1 MESVKTGK
9 TNKVGKNTE
18 MAHTKTN
25 KETHF
30 KQVSAITNRIRSI
43 GGIFTKIAKKVREL
57 VKKHPKKSSAA
68 LVVLTPVACKRAK
81 ELDDKVQDKSKQAE
95 KENKINWWKYSGLTI
110 ATSLLLAACSA
121 GDIDKQIELEQE
133 KQKTEQEK
141 KEAEN
146 ARDRANKSEIELE
159 QERQKTNK
167 SGIELAN
174 SQIKAEQERQKTEQE
189 KQKANKSEIEL
200 EQQKQKTINT
210 QRDLI
215 KEQKDFIKETEQ
227 NCQEKHGQLFIKRA
241 RIKTGITTGIAIEI
255 EAECKTPKPTK
266 TNQTPI
272 QPKHLPNSKHPHS
285 QRGSKAQELIAYL
298 LFEQKDFIIETE
310 QKCQEK
316 HNQFFIKKAGIK
328 GGAIEVEAEC
338 KTPKPTKTNQTPIQP
353 KHLPNSKQPHSQ
365 RGSKAQEL
373 IAYLQKELESLP
385 YSQKAI
391 AKQVDF
397 YKPSSIAY
405 LELDPRDFKVTEE
418 WQNENLK
425 IRSKAQAK
433 MLEMRK
439 PQANLSPSQSFLF
452 VQRIFA
458 DINKEIEAA
467 ANTEKKAE
475 KVGYGY
481 SKRV

>member
-1 MESVKTGK
+1 MKSVKTAK
-9 TNKVGKNTE
+9 TNKVGKNAET
-18 MAHTKTN
+18 ANTKAN

-30 KQVSAITNRIRSI
+30 KQVSVITNTLRSI
-43 GGIFTKIAKKVREL
+43 GRIFTKIAKKVREL
-57 VKKHPKKSSAA
+57 VKKHPKKSNAA
-68 LVVLTPVACKRAK
+68 LVVLTHIACKKAK

-95 KENKINWWKYSGLTI
+95 KENQINWWKYSGLTI
-110 ATSLLLAACSA
+110 ATSLLLAACSV

-133 KQKTEQEK
+133 KQKANKSGIELEQERQKTEQEK
-141 KEAEN
+141 QK
-146 ARDRANKSEIELE
+146 ANKSEIELE

-189 KQKANKSEIEL
+189 RQKTNKSGIEL

-227 NCQEKHGQLFIKRA
+227 NCQEKHGQLFIKRT

-272 QPKHLPNSKHPHS
+272 QPKHLPNSK
-285 QRGSKAQELIAYL
+285 
-298 LFEQKDFIIETE
+298 
-310 QKCQEK
+310 
-316 HNQFFIKKAGIK
+316 
-328 GGAIEVEAEC
+328 
-338 KTPKPTKTNQTPIQP
+338 
-353 KHLPNSKQPHSQ
+353 QPHSQ
-365 RGSKAQEL
+365 RGSKVQEL

-397 YKPSSIAY
+397 YRPSSIAY

-433 MLEMRK
+433 MLEMRN
-439 PQANLSPSQSFLF
+439 PQAHLPTSQSLLF
-452 VQRIFA
+452 VQKIFA
-458 DINKEIEAA
+458 DINKEIEVV
-467 ANTEKKAE
+467 ANTEKKVE
-475 KVGYGY
+475 KAGYGY

>member
-1 MESVKTGK
+1 MKSVKTGR

-18 MAHTKTN
+18 TANTKAN

-30 KQVSAITNRIRSI
+30 KQVSVITNTLRSI
-43 GGIFTKIAKKVREL
+43 GGFFTKIMKRVREL
-57 VKKHPKKSSAA
+57 VKKHPKKSKVA
-68 LVVLTPVACKRAK
+68 LVVLTHVACKRAK

-95 KENKINWWKYSGLTI
+95 KENQINWWKYSGLTI

-133 KQKTEQEK
+133 K

-146 ARDRANKSEIELE
+146 ARDRANKSGIELE

-189 KQKANKSEIEL
+189 RQKTNKSGIEL
-200 EQQKQKTINT
+200 EQQRQKAEQEKQKTINT

-227 NCQEKHGQLFIKRA
+227 NCQEKHGQLFIKKT

-255 EAECKTPKPTK
+255 
-266 TNQTPI
+266 
-272 QPKHLPNSKHPHS
+272 
-285 QRGSKAQELIAYL
+285 
-298 LFEQKDFIIETE
+298 
-310 QKCQEK
+310 
-316 HNQFFIKKAGIK
+316 
-328 GGAIEVEAEC
+328 EAEC

-405 LELDPRDFKVTEE
+405 LELDPRDFKVTKE

-439 PQANLSPSQSFLF
+439 TQANLSPFQSFSILQNI
-452 VQRIFA
+452 VA
-458 DINKEIEAA
+458 DINKGIETA

-475 KVGYGY
+475 KAGYGY

>member
-1 MESVKTGK
+1 MLHARG
-9 TNKVGKNTE
+9 
-18 MAHTKTN
+18 
-25 KETHF
+25 
-30 KQVSAITNRIRSI
+30 Q
-43 GGIFTKIAKKVREL
+43 
-57 VKKHPKKSSAA
+57 
-68 LVVLTPVACKRAK
+68 K

-95 KENKINWWKYSGLTI
+95 KENQINWWKYSGLTI
-110 ATSLLLAACSA
+110 ATSLLLAACNV

-133 KQKTEQEK
+133 KQKTEQEQQK
-141 KEAEN
+141 TEQEKQK
-146 ARDRANKSEIELE
+146 ANKSGIELE

-167 SGIELAN
+167 SGIELTN

-189 KQKANKSEIEL
+189 KQKTNKSGIEL
-200 EQQKQKTINT
+200 EQQKQKTIST

-272 QPKHLPNSKHPHS
+272 QPKHLPNSK
-285 QRGSKAQELIAYL
+285 
-298 LFEQKDFIIETE
+298 
-310 QKCQEK
+310 
-316 HNQFFIKKAGIK
+316 
-328 GGAIEVEAEC
+328 
-338 KTPKPTKTNQTPIQP
+338 QP
-353 KHLPNSKQPHSQ
+353 RSQ

-405 LELDPRDFKVTEE
+405 LELDPRDFKATEE
-418 WQNENLK
+418 WQKENLK

-433 MLEMRK
+433 MLEMRSLK
-439 PQANLSPSQSFLF
+439 PNPQAHLSTSQSLLF
-452 VQRIFA
+452 VQKIFA
-458 DINKEIEAA
+458 DVSKEIEAA
-467 ANTEKKAE
+467 ANTEKKVE
-475 KVGYGY
+475 KAGYGY

>member
-1 MESVKTGK
+1 MVIKSVKTGK

-18 MAHTKTN
+18 TADTKAN

-30 KQVSAITNRIRSI
+30 KQANAITNIIRSI
-43 GGIFTKIAKKVREL
+43 GGFFTKIMKKVREL
-57 VKKHPKKSSAA
+57 VKKHPKKSEAT
-68 LVVLTPVACKRAK
+68 LVVLTHVACRKAK

-95 KENKINWWKYSGLTI
+95 KENQINWWKYSGLTI
-110 ATSLLLAACSA
+110 AASLLLAACST
-121 GDIDKQIELEQE
+121 GDTDKQIELEQE
-133 KQKTEQEK
+133 KQKANKSGIELEQERQKTEQERQK
-141 KEAEN
+141 T
-146 ARDRANKSEIELE
+146 NKSEIELE

-227 NCQEKHGQLFIKRA
+227 NCQEKHGQLFIKKA

-272 QPKHLPNSKHPHS
+272 QPKHLPNSK
-285 QRGSKAQELIAYL
+285 
-298 LFEQKDFIIETE
+298 
-310 QKCQEK
+310 
-316 HNQFFIKKAGIK
+316 
-328 GGAIEVEAEC
+328 
-338 KTPKPTKTNQTPIQP
+338 QP
-353 KHLPNSKQPHSQ
+353 RSQ

-373 IAYLQKELESLP
+373 IAYLQKELEPLP

-405 LELDPRDFKVTEE
+405 LELDPRDFNATEE
-418 WQNENLK
+418 WQKENLK

-433 MLEMRK
+433 MLEMRSLK
-439 PQANLSPSQSFLF
+439 PDSQAHLPTSQSLLL
-452 VQRIFA
+452 VQKIFA
-458 DINKEIEAA
+458 DVSKEIKVV

-475 KVGYGY
+475 KAGYGY
-481 SKRV
+481 SKRM

>member
-1 MESVKTGK
+1 MKSVKTGK
-9 TNKVGKNTE
+9 TNKVGKNAE
-18 MAHTKTN
+18 MANTKAN

-30 KQVSAITNRIRSI
+30 KQANAITNTIRSI
-43 GGIFTKIAKKVREL
+43 GGFFTKIMKRVREL
-57 VKKHPKKSSAA
+57 VKKHPEKSSAA
-68 LVVLTPVACKRAK
+68 LVVLTHVACKKAK

-95 KENKINWWKYSGLTI
+95 KENQINWWKYSGLTI
-110 ATSLLLAACSA
+110 VTSLLLAACSA

-133 KQKTEQEK
+133 K

-146 ARDRANKSEIELE
+146 ARDRANKSGIELE
-159 QERQKTNK
+159 QEKQKTNK
-167 SGIELAN
+167 SEIELAN
-174 SQIKAEQERQKTEQE
+174 SQIKVEQE

-227 NCQEKHGQLFIKRA
+227 NCQENHNQFFIKKA

-255 EAECKTPKPTK
+255 
-266 TNQTPI
+266 
-272 QPKHLPNSKHPHS
+272 
-285 QRGSKAQELIAYL
+285 
-298 LFEQKDFIIETE
+298 
-310 QKCQEK
+310 
-316 HNQFFIKKAGIK
+316 
-328 GGAIEVEAEC
+328 EAEC

-405 LELDPRDFKVTEE
+405 LELDPRDFKATEE
-418 WQNENLK
+418 WQKENLK

-433 MLEMRK
+433 MLEMRDLK
-439 PQANLSPSQSFLF
+439 QYPQAHLSTSQSLLF
-452 VQRIFA
+452 VQKIFA
-458 DINKEIEAA
+458 DVSKEIEAA
-467 ANTEKKAE
+467 ANTEKKVE
-475 KVGYGY
+475 KVSYGY

>member
-1 MESVKTGK
+1 MKSVKTGK
-9 TNKVGKNTE
+9 TNKVSKNTE

-30 KQVSAITNRIRSI
+30 KQVSAITNRLKSI

-57 VKKHPKKSSAA
+57 VKKHPKKSNAA
-68 LVVLTPVACKRAK
+68 LVVLTHIACKKAK

-146 ARDRANKSEIELE
+146 ARDRANKSGIELE

-255 EAECKTPKPTK
+255 EAECKTPKP
-266 TNQTPI
+266 
-272 QPKHLPNSKHPHS
+272 
-285 QRGSKAQELIAYL
+285 A
-298 LFEQKDFIIETE
+298 
-310 QKCQEK
+310 
-316 HNQFFIKKAGIK
+316 
-328 GGAIEVEAEC
+328 
-338 KTPKPTKTNQTPIQP
+338 KTNQTPIQP

-397 YKPSSIAY
+397 YRPSSIAY

-439 PQANLSPSQSFLF
+439 TQANLSPFQSFLILQNI
-452 VQRIFA
+452 VA

-467 ANTEKKAE
+467 ANTEKKSR
-475 KVGYGY
+475 KSGLWL
-481 SKRV
+481 

>member
-1 MESVKTGK
+1 
-9 TNKVGKNTE
+9 
-18 MAHTKTN
+18 MANAKTN

-30 KQVSAITNRIRSI
+30 KQANAIINTLRSI
-43 GGIFTKIAKKVREL
+43 GGFFTKIMKRVREL
-57 VKKHPKKSSAA
+57 VKKHPKKSNAA
-68 LVVLTPVACKRAK
+68 LVVLTHVACKKAK

-95 KENKINWWKYSGLTI
+95 KENQINWWKYSGLTI
-110 ATSLLLAACSA
+110 ATSLLLAACSV
-121 GDIDKQIELEQE
+121 GDIDKQIEL
-133 KQKTEQEK
+133 EQEK

-146 ARDRANKSEIELE
+146 ARDRANKSGIELEQQRQKTE

-174 SQIKAEQERQKTEQE
+174 SQIKAEQERQKT
-189 KQKANKSEIEL
+189 NKSGIEL
-200 EQQKQKTINT
+200 EQQRQKAEQEKQKTINT

-227 NCQEKHGQLFIKRA
+227 NCQEKHGQLFIKKT

-255 EAECKTPKPTK
+255 EAECKTPKP
-266 TNQTPI
+266 
-272 QPKHLPNSKHPHS
+272 
-285 QRGSKAQELIAYL
+285 A
-298 LFEQKDFIIETE
+298 
-310 QKCQEK
+310 
-316 HNQFFIKKAGIK
+316 
-328 GGAIEVEAEC
+328 
-338 KTPKPTKTNQTPIQP
+338 KTNQTPIQP
-353 KHLPNSKQPHSQ
+353 KHLPNSKQPRSQ

-405 LELDPRDFKVTEE
+405 LELDPRDFNATEE
-418 WQNENLK
+418 WQKENLK
-425 IRSKAQAK
+425 IRSKVQAK
-433 MLEMRK
+433 MLEMRHLK
-439 PQANLSPSQSFLF
+439 PDPQAHLSASQSLLF
-452 VQRIFA
+452 VQKIFA

-475 KVGYGY
+475 KAGHGY
-481 SKRV
+481 SKRM

>member
-1 MESVKTGK
+1 MKSVKTGK

-18 MAHTKTN
+18 MANTKTN

-30 KQVSAITNRIRSI
+30 KQANAIINTLKSI

-57 VKKHPKKSSAA
+57 VKKHPKKSKAA
-68 LVVLTPVACKRAK
+68 LVVLTHAACKRAK

-95 KENKINWWKYSGLTI
+95 KENQINWWKYSGLTI
-110 ATSLLLAACSA
+110 ATSLLLAACNV
-121 GDIDKQIELEQE
+121 GDIDKQIEL
-133 KQKTEQEK
+133 EQEK

-146 ARDRANKSEIELE
+146 ARDRANKS
-159 QERQKTNK
+159 
-167 SGIELAN
+167 G
-174 SQIKAEQERQKTEQE
+174 
-189 KQKANKSEIEL
+189 IEL

-227 NCQEKHGQLFIKRA
+227 NCQEKHGQLFIKKA
-241 RIKTGITTGIAIEI
+241 RIKTGITTGI
-255 EAECKTPKPTK
+255 
-266 TNQTPI
+266 
-272 QPKHLPNSKHPHS
+272 
-285 QRGSKAQELIAYL
+285 
-298 LFEQKDFIIETE
+298 
-310 QKCQEK
+310 
-316 HNQFFIKKAGIK
+316 
-328 GGAIEVEAEC
+328 AIEVEAEC

-397 YKPSSIAY
+397 YRPSSIAY
-405 LELDPRDFKVTEE
+405 LELDPRDFNVTEE

-433 MLEMRK
+433 MLEMRSLK
-439 PQANLSPSQSFLF
+439 PDPQAHLPTSQSLLFL
-452 VQRIFA
+452 QKIFA
-458 DINKEIEAA
+458 DVNKEIKAA

-475 KVGYGY
+475 KAGYGY
-481 SKRV
+481 SKRM

>member
-1 MESVKTGK
+1 MESIKTGK

-18 MAHTKTN
+18 TADTKAS
-25 KETHF
+25 KKTHF
-30 KQVSAITNRIRSI
+30 KQASAITNMLRSI
-43 GGIFTKIAKKVREL
+43 SGFFTKIMNRVREL
-57 VKKHPKKSSAA
+57 VKKHPKKSNAA
-68 LVVLTPVACKRAK
+68 LVVLTHVACKKAK

-95 KENKINWWKYSGLTI
+95 KENQINWWKYSGLTI
-110 ATSLLLAACSA
+110 AASLLLAACNA

-133 KQKTEQEK
+133 KQKANKSGIELEQERQKTEQERQK
-141 KEAEN
+141 T
-146 ARDRANKSEIELE
+146 NKSEIELE

-227 NCQEKHGQLFIKRA
+227 NCQEKHGQLFIKKA

-272 QPKHLPNSKHPHS
+272 QPKHLPNSK
-285 QRGSKAQELIAYL
+285 
-298 LFEQKDFIIETE
+298 
-310 QKCQEK
+310 
-316 HNQFFIKKAGIK
+316 
-328 GGAIEVEAEC
+328 
-338 KTPKPTKTNQTPIQP
+338 QP
-353 KHLPNSKQPHSQ
+353 RSQ

-405 LELDPRDFKVTEE
+405 LELDPRDFNIAEE
-418 WQNENLK
+418 WQKENLK

-433 MLEMRK
+433 MLEMRSLK
-439 PQANLSPSQSFLF
+439 PDPQAHLSTSQSLLL
-452 VQRIFA
+452 VQKIFA
-458 DINKEIEAA
+458 DVSKEIKVV
-467 ANTEKKAE
+467 ANTEKKVE
-475 KVGYGY
+475 KAGYGY
-481 SKRV
+481 SKRM

>member
-18 MAHTKTN
+18 MANTKTN

-30 KQVSAITNRIRSI
+30 KQVSAITNIIRSI

-57 VKKHPKKSSAA
+57 VKKHPKKSNVA
-68 LVVLTPVACKRAK
+68 LVVLTHAACKKAK

-95 KENKINWWKYSGLTI
+95 KENQINWWKYSGLTI
-110 ATSLLLAACSA
+110 ATSLLLAACNA

-133 KQKTEQEK
+133 KQKANKSGIELEQERQKTEQEK
-141 KEAEN
+141 QK
-146 ARDRANKSEIELE
+146 ANKSEIELE

-174 SQIKAEQERQKTEQE
+174 SQIKAEQEKQKT
-189 KQKANKSEIEL
+189 NKSEIEL
-200 EQQKQKTINT
+200 ANSQIKAEQEKQKTINT

-255 EAECKTPKPTK
+255 EAECKTPKP
-266 TNQTPI
+266 
-272 QPKHLPNSKHPHS
+272 
-285 QRGSKAQELIAYL
+285 A
-298 LFEQKDFIIETE
+298 
-310 QKCQEK
+310 
-316 HNQFFIKKAGIK
+316 
-328 GGAIEVEAEC
+328 
-338 KTPKPTKTNQTPIQP
+338 KTNQTPIQP
-353 KHLPNSKQPHSQ
+353 KHLPNSKQPRSQ

-391 AKQVDF
+391 AKQVNF
-397 YKPSSIAY
+397 YRPSSIAY
-405 LELDPRDFKVTEE
+405 LELDPRDFNVTEE

-433 MLEMRK
+433 MLEMRN
-439 PQANLSPSQSFLF
+439 PQAHLPTFQSLLF
-452 VQRIFA
+452 VQKIFA
-458 DINKEIEAA
+458 DINKEIKVV
-467 ANTEKKAE
+467 ANTEKKVE
-475 KVGYGY
+475 KAGYGY
-481 SKRV
+481 SKRM

>member
-1 MESVKTGK
+1 MKSVKTGK
-9 TNKVGKNTE
+9 TNKVSKNTE
-18 MAHTKTN
+18 MANTKTN

-30 KQVSAITNRIRSI
+30 KQVSAITNTLRSI

-57 VKKHPKKSSAA
+57 FKKHPKKSKVA
-68 LVVLTPVACKRAK
+68 LVVLTHAACKRAK

-95 KENKINWWKYSGLTI
+95 KENKINWWKHSGLTI
-110 ATSLLLAACSA
+110 AASLLLAACNA

-133 KQKTEQEK
+133 K
-141 KEAEN
+141 KEVEN
-146 ARDRANKSEIELE
+146 ARDRANKSGIELEQQRQKTE

-174 SQIKAEQERQKTEQE
+174 SQIKAEQE
-189 KQKANKSEIEL
+189 
-200 EQQKQKTINT
+200 KQKTINT

-227 NCQEKHGQLFIKRA
+227 NCQEKHGQLFIKKA

-255 EAECKTPKPTK
+255 EAECKTPKPAK
-266 TNQTPI
+266 TNQTP
-272 QPKHLPNSKHPHS
+272 
-285 QRGSKAQELIAYL
+285 
-298 LFEQKDFIIETE
+298 T
-310 QKCQEK
+310 
-316 HNQFFIKKAGIK
+316 
-328 GGAIEVEAEC
+328 
-338 KTPKPTKTNQTPIQP
+338 QP
-353 KHLPNSKQPHSQ
+353 KHLPNSKQPRSQ

-391 AKQVDF
+391 AKQVNF
-397 YKPSSIAY
+397 YRPSSIAY

-433 MLEMRK
+433 MLEMRN
-439 PQANLSPSQSFLF
+439 PQAHLSTSQSLLFL
-452 VQRIFA
+452 QKIFA
-458 DINKEIEAA
+458 DINKEIEVA

-475 KVGYGY
+475 KAGCGY
-481 SKRV
+481 SKRM

>member
-1 MESVKTGK
+1 MKSIKTGK

-18 MAHTKTN
+18 MANTKTN

-30 KQVSAITNRIRSI
+30 KRVGAITNRLRSI

-57 VKKHPKKSSAA
+57 VKKHPKKSNVA
-68 LVVLTPVACKRAK
+68 LVVLTHVACKKAK

-95 KENKINWWKYSGLTI
+95 KENQINWWKYSGLTI

-146 ARDRANKSEIELE
+146 ARDRANKSGIELE
-159 QERQKTNK
+159 QE
-167 SGIELAN
+167 
-174 SQIKAEQERQKTEQE
+174 
-189 KQKANKSEIEL
+189 
-200 EQQKQKTINT
+200 KQKTIKT
-210 QRDLI
+210 
-215 KEQKDFIKETEQ
+215 QKDFIKDLEQ
-227 NCQEKHGQLFIKRA
+227 NCKENHGQFFIEKGGVKA
-241 RIKTGITTGIAIEI
+241 GIDGITI
-255 EAECKTPKPTK
+255 EAEAKCKTPKPAK
-266 TNQTPI
+266 TNQTP
-272 QPKHLPNSKHPHS
+272 K
-285 QRGSKAQELIAYL
+285 E
-298 LFEQKDFIIETE
+298 
-310 QKCQEK
+310 
-316 HNQFFIKKAGIK
+316 
-328 GGAIEVEAEC
+328 
-338 KTPKPTKTNQTPIQP
+338 P

-365 RGSKAQEL
+365 RGSKAQEF

-391 AKQVDF
+391 VKQVDF

-439 PQANLSPSQSFLF
+439 TQANLSTSQSFLF
-452 VQRIFA
+452 VQKIFA
-458 DINKEIEAA
+458 DISKEIEAA

-481 SKRV
+481 SKRM

>member
-30 KQVSAITNRIRSI
+30 KQVSAITNMIRSI

-68 LVVLTPVACKRAK
+68 LVVLTHAACKRAK

-95 KENKINWWKYSGLTI
+95 KENQINWWKYSGLTI
-110 ATSLLLAACSA
+110 ATSLLLAACNA

-133 KQKTEQEK
+133 KQKANKSGIELEQERQKTEQEK
-141 KEAEN
+141 QK
-146 ARDRANKSEIELE
+146 ANKSEIELE

-227 NCQEKHGQLFIKRA
+227 NCQEKHGQLFIKKT

-272 QPKHLPNSKHPHS
+272 QPKHLPNSK
-285 QRGSKAQELIAYL
+285 
-298 LFEQKDFIIETE
+298 
-310 QKCQEK
+310 
-316 HNQFFIKKAGIK
+316 
-328 GGAIEVEAEC
+328 
-338 KTPKPTKTNQTPIQP
+338 
-353 KHLPNSKQPHSQ
+353 QPHSQ
-365 RGSKAQEL
+365 RGSKTQEL

-397 YKPSSIAY
+397 YRPSSIAY

-439 PQANLSPSQSFLF
+439 PQAHLSTSQSLLF
-452 VQRIFA
+452 VQKIFA

>member
-1 MESVKTGK
+1 M
-9 TNKVGKNTE
+9 
-18 MAHTKTN
+18 
-25 KETHF
+25 
-30 KQVSAITNRIRSI
+30 
-43 GGIFTKIAKKVREL
+43 
-57 VKKHPKKSSAA
+57 KKHPKKSKAA
-68 LVVLTPVACKRAK
+68 LVVLTHAACKKAK

-95 KENKINWWKYSGLTI
+95 KENQINWWKYSGLTI
-110 ATSLLLAACSA
+110 AASLLLAACSV

-133 KQKTEQEK
+133 KQKTEQEQQK
-141 KEAEN
+141 TEQERQK
-146 ARDRANKSEIELE
+146 ANRSGIELE

-189 KQKANKSEIEL
+189 KQKTNKSEIEL

-272 QPKHLPNSKHPHS
+272 QPKHLPNSK
-285 QRGSKAQELIAYL
+285 
-298 LFEQKDFIIETE
+298 
-310 QKCQEK
+310 
-316 HNQFFIKKAGIK
+316 
-328 GGAIEVEAEC
+328 
-338 KTPKPTKTNQTPIQP
+338 QP
-353 KHLPNSKQPHSQ
+353 RSQ

-373 IAYLQKELESLP
+373 IAYLQKELEFLP

-405 LELDPRDFKVTEE
+405 LELDPRDFNATEE
-418 WQNENLK
+418 WQKENLK

-433 MLEMRK
+433 MLEMRSLK
-439 PQANLSPSQSFLF
+439 PDPQAHLSTSQSLLF
-452 VQRIFA
+452 VQKIFA
-458 DINKEIEAA
+458 DVSKEIEAA
-467 ANTEKKAE
+467 ANTEKKVE
-475 KVGYGY
+475 KADYGY
-481 SKRV
+481 SKRM

>member
-18 MAHTKTN
+18 TANTKAN
-25 KETHF
+25 EETHF
-30 KQVSAITNRIRSI
+30 KQASAITNMLRSI
-43 GGIFTKIAKKVREL
+43 GGIFTKIVKKVRGL
-57 VKKHPKKSSAA
+57 VKKHPKKSNAA
-68 LVVLTPVACKRAK
+68 LVVLTHVACKKAK
-81 ELDDKVQDKSKQAE
+81 ELDNKVQDKSKQAE
-95 KENKINWWKYSGLTI
+95 KENQINWWKYSGLTI
-110 ATSLLLAACSA
+110 ATSLLLAACSV

-146 ARDRANKSEIELE
+146 ARDRANKSGIELE

-227 NCQEKHGQLFIKRA
+227 NCQEKHGQLFIKKA

-266 TNQTPI
+266 TNQ
-272 QPKHLPNSKHPHS
+272 
-285 QRGSKAQELIAYL
+285 A
-298 LFEQKDFIIETE
+298 
-310 QKCQEK
+310 
-316 HNQFFIKKAGIK
+316 
-328 GGAIEVEAEC
+328 
-338 KTPKPTKTNQTPIQP
+338 PIQP
-353 KHLPNSKQPHSQ
+353 KHLPNSKQPRSQ
-365 RGSKAQEL
+365 RGSKAREL

-405 LELDPRDFKVTEE
+405 LELDPRDFNVTEE
-418 WQNENLK
+418 WQKENLK

-433 MLEMRK
+433 MLEMRHLK
-439 PQANLSPSQSFLF
+439 PDPQAHLSTSQSLLL
-452 VQRIFA
+452 VQKIFA
-458 DINKEIEAA
+458 DINKEIKVV
-467 ANTEKKAE
+467 ANTEKKVE
-475 KVGYGY
+475 KAGYGY
-481 SKRV
+481 SKRM

>member
-9 TNKVGKNTE
+9 TNKVGKNAET
-18 MAHTKTN
+18 ANTKAN

-30 KQVSAITNRIRSI
+30 KQVSVIINTLRSI

-57 VKKHPKKSSAA
+57 VKKHPKKSNAA
-68 LVVLTPVACKRAK
+68 LVVLTHVACKKAK

-133 KQKTEQEK
+133 KQKTEQE
-141 KEAEN
+141 E
-146 ARDRANKSEIELE
+146 
-159 QERQKTNK
+159 
-167 SGIELAN
+167 
-174 SQIKAEQERQKTEQE
+174 QKTEQE
-189 KQKANKSEIEL
+189 KQKT
-200 EQQKQKTINT
+200 EQEKQKT
-210 QRDLI
+210 I
-215 KEQKDFIKETEQ
+215 KEQKDFIKYIEQ
-227 NCQEKHGQLFIKRA
+227 NCKENHGQFFIEKGG
-241 RIKTGITTGIAIEI
+241 IKAGIDGITI
-255 EAECKTPKPTK
+255 EAEAK
-266 TNQTPI
+266 
-272 QPKHLPNSKHPHS
+272 
-285 QRGSKAQELIAYL
+285 
-298 LFEQKDFIIETE
+298 
-310 QKCQEK
+310 
-316 HNQFFIKKAGIK
+316 
-328 GGAIEVEAEC
+328 C

-391 AKQVDF
+391 VKQVDF

-439 PQANLSPSQSFLF
+439 PQAHLSPFQSFSILQNI
-452 VQRIFA
+452 VA
-458 DINKEIEAA
+458 DISKEIEAA

-475 KVGYGY
+475 KAGYGY

>member
-1 MESVKTGK
+1 MKSVKTGK

-18 MAHTKTN
+18 MANTKTN

-30 KQVSAITNRIRSI
+30 KQVNAITNMIRSI
-43 GGIFTKIAKKVREL
+43 GGFFTKIAKKVREL
-57 VKKHPKKSSAA
+57 IKKHPEKSSAA
-68 LVVLTPVACKRAK
+68 LVVLTHVACKRAK

-95 KENKINWWKYSGLTI
+95 KENQINWWKYSGLTI
-110 ATSLLLAACSA
+110 ATSLLLAACST

-133 KQKTEQEK
+133 KQKANKSGIELEQERQKTEQEK
-141 KEAEN
+141 QK
-146 ARDRANKSEIELE
+146 ANKSEIELE

-227 NCQEKHGQLFIKRA
+227 NCQEKHGQLFIKKT

-255 EAECKTPKPTK
+255 EAECKTPKP
-266 TNQTPI
+266 
-272 QPKHLPNSKHPHS
+272 
-285 QRGSKAQELIAYL
+285 A
-298 LFEQKDFIIETE
+298 
-310 QKCQEK
+310 
-316 HNQFFIKKAGIK
+316 
-328 GGAIEVEAEC
+328 
-338 KTPKPTKTNQTPIQP
+338 KTNQTPIQP

-405 LELDPRDFKVTEE
+405 LELDPRDFNVTEE

-433 MLEMRK
+433 MLEMRN
-439 PQANLSPSQSFLF
+439 PQANLSPFQSFSIIQNI
-452 VQRIFA
+452 VA
-458 DINKEIEAA
+458 DINKEIEAT

-475 KVGYGY
+475 KAGYGY

>member
-1 MESVKTGK
+1 MKSVKTGK

-18 MAHTKTN
+18 MANTKTN
-25 KETHF
+25 KKTHF
-30 KQVSAITNRIRSI
+30 KQVSAITNRIKSI

-57 VKKHPKKSSAA
+57 IKKHPEKSSAA
-68 LVVLTPVACKRAK
+68 LVVLTHVACKRAK

-133 KQKTEQEK
+133 KQKANKSGIELANSQIKAEQERQKTEQEK
-141 KEAEN
+141 QK
-146 ARDRANKSEIELE
+146 ANKSEIELE

-227 NCQEKHGQLFIKRA
+227 NCQEKHGQLFIKKT

-255 EAECKTPKPTK
+255 
-266 TNQTPI
+266 
-272 QPKHLPNSKHPHS
+272 
-285 QRGSKAQELIAYL
+285 
-298 LFEQKDFIIETE
+298 
-310 QKCQEK
+310 
-316 HNQFFIKKAGIK
+316 
-328 GGAIEVEAEC
+328 EAEC

-397 YKPSSIAY
+397 YRPSSIAY

-433 MLEMRK
+433 MLEMRHLK
-439 PQANLSPSQSFLF
+439 PDPQAHLSTSQSLLL
-452 VQRIFA
+452 VQKIFA
-458 DINKEIEAA
+458 DINKEIKVV
-467 ANTEKKAE
+467 ANTEKKVE
-475 KVGYGY
+475 KAGYGY
-481 SKRV
+481 SKRM

>member
-18 MAHTKTN
+18 TADTKAN
-25 KETHF
+25 KEAHF
-30 KQVSAITNRIRSI
+30 KQVSAITNTLRSI
-43 GGIFTKIAKKVREL
+43 GGIFTKIVKKVREL
-57 VKKHPKKSSAA
+57 FKKHPEKSNAA
-68 LVVLTPVACKRAK
+68 LVVLTHVACKRTK

-95 KENKINWWKYSGLTI
+95 KENQINWWKYSGLTI
-110 ATSLLLAACSA
+110 ATSLLLAACST

-133 KQKTEQEK
+133 KQKANKSGIELEQERQKTEQEK
-141 KEAEN
+141 QK
-146 ARDRANKSEIELE
+146 ANKSEIELE

-200 EQQKQKTINT
+200 ERQKQKTINT

-227 NCQEKHGQLFIKRA
+227 NCQEKHGQLFIKKT

-255 EAECKTPKPTK
+255 EAECKTPKP
-266 TNQTPI
+266 
-272 QPKHLPNSKHPHS
+272 
-285 QRGSKAQELIAYL
+285 A
-298 LFEQKDFIIETE
+298 
-310 QKCQEK
+310 
-316 HNQFFIKKAGIK
+316 
-328 GGAIEVEAEC
+328 
-338 KTPKPTKTNQTPIQP
+338 KTNQTPIQP
-353 KHLPNSKQPHSQ
+353 KHLPNSKQPRSQ

-433 MLEMRK
+433 MLEMRNLK
-439 PQANLSPSQSFLF
+439 PYPQAHLSTSQSLLF
-452 VQRIFA
+452 VQKIFA
-458 DINKEIEAA
+458 DVNKEIKVV

-475 KVGYGY
+475 KAGYGY
-481 SKRV
+481 SKRM

>member
-1 MESVKTGK
+1 MESGK
-9 TNKVGKNTE
+9 TNKVGKNAET
-18 MAHTKTN
+18 ANTKAN

-30 KQVSAITNRIRSI
+30 KQVSVITNTLRSI
-43 GGIFTKIAKKVREL
+43 GGFFTKIMKRVREL
-57 VKKHPKKSSAA
+57 VKKHPKKSNAA
-68 LVVLTPVACKRAK
+68 LVVLTHVACKRAK

-95 KENKINWWKYSGLTI
+95 KENQINWWKYSGLTI
-110 ATSLLLAACSA
+110 ATSLLLAACST

-133 KQKTEQEK
+133 KQK
-141 KEAEN
+141 
-146 ARDRANKSEIELE
+146 ANKSEIELE

-227 NCQEKHGQLFIKRA
+227 NCQEKHGQLFIKKT

-255 EAECKTPKPTK
+255 EAECKTPKPAK

-272 QPKHLPNSKHPHS
+272 Q
-285 QRGSKAQELIAYL
+285 
-298 LFEQKDFIIETE
+298 T
-310 QKCQEK
+310 
-316 HNQFFIKKAGIK
+316 
-328 GGAIEVEAEC
+328 
-338 KTPKPTKTNQTPIQP
+338 

-365 RGSKAQEL
+365 RGSKVQEF

-439 PQANLSPSQSFLF
+439 PQANLSPSQSFSIIQNI
-452 VQRIFA
+452 VA
-458 DINKEIEAA
+458 DINKEIEAT

-475 KVGYGY
+475 KAGYGY

>member
-18 MAHTKTN
+18 MANTKTN

-30 KQVSAITNRIRSI
+30 KQASAITNIIRSI
-43 GGIFTKIAKKVREL
+43 GGFFTKIMKRVREL
-57 VKKHPKKSSAA
+57 VKKHPKKSNAA
-68 LVVLTPVACKRAK
+68 LVVLTHAACKRAK

-95 KENKINWWKYSGLTI
+95 KENQINWWKYSGLTI
-110 ATSLLLAACSA
+110 ATSLLLAACST

-133 KQKTEQEK
+133 KQKANKSGIELEQERQKTEQEK
-141 KEAEN
+141 QK
-146 ARDRANKSEIELE
+146 ANKSEIELE

-227 NCQEKHGQLFIKRA
+227 NCQEKHGQLFIKKA

-255 EAECKTPKPTK
+255 EAECKTPKP
-266 TNQTPI
+266 
-272 QPKHLPNSKHPHS
+272 
-285 QRGSKAQELIAYL
+285 A
-298 LFEQKDFIIETE
+298 
-310 QKCQEK
+310 
-316 HNQFFIKKAGIK
+316 
-328 GGAIEVEAEC
+328 
-338 KTPKPTKTNQTPIQP
+338 KTNQTPIQP
-353 KHLPNSKQPHSQ
+353 KHLPNSKQPRSQ

-373 IAYLQKELESLP
+373 ITYLQKELESLP

-405 LELDPRDFKVTEE
+405 LELDPRDFNITEE

-433 MLEMRK
+433 MLEMRDLK
-439 PQANLSPSQSFLF
+439 PDPQAHLSASQSLLF
-452 VQRIFA
+452 VQKIFA
-458 DINKEIEAA
+458 DVNKEIKVV

-475 KVGYGY
+475 KASYGY

>member
-1 MESVKTGK
+1 
-9 TNKVGKNTE
+9 
-18 MAHTKTN
+18 MANTKTN

-30 KQVSAITNRIRSI
+30 KQVSAITNRLRSI

-57 VKKHPKKSSAA
+57 VKKHPKKSNVA
-68 LVVLTPVACKRAK
+68 LVVLTHIACKRAK

-95 KENKINWWKYSGLTI
+95 KENQINWWKYSGLTI
-110 ATSLLLAACSA
+110 ATSLLLAACST

-133 KQKTEQEK
+133 KQKANKSGIELEQERQKTEQEK
-141 KEAEN
+141 QK
-146 ARDRANKSEIELE
+146 ANKSEIELE

-174 SQIKAEQERQKTEQE
+174 SQIKAEQERQKTEQERQKTEQE

-227 NCQEKHGQLFIKRA
+227 NCQEKHGQLFIKKT

-255 EAECKTPKPTK
+255 EAECKTPKPAK

-272 QPKHLPNSKHPHS
+272 QL
-285 QRGSKAQELIAYL
+285 
-298 LFEQKDFIIETE
+298 
-310 QKCQEK
+310 
-316 HNQFFIKKAGIK
+316 
-328 GGAIEVEAEC
+328 
-338 KTPKPTKTNQTPIQP
+338 

-365 RGSKAQEL
+365 RGSKAQEF
-373 IAYLQKELESLP
+373 IAYLQKELESRP

-439 PQANLSPSQSFLF
+439 PQAHLSASQSLLF
-452 VQRIFA
+452 VQKIFA
-458 DINKEIEAA
+458 DVNKGIEAA